1 MMKIGLSFIIQI
13 SEIYILNAHSIINFI
28 FLCKNLMYL
37 STKKNKKKLISQ
49 KDGFS
54 TLQVV
59 RYQFLPRI
67 KQAVHSLLGLL
78 VTSRGSR

>member
-1 MMKIGLSFIIQI
+1 
-13 SEIYILNAHSIINFI
+13 
-28 FLCKNLMYL
+28 MYL

-78 VTSRGSR
+78 VTSRGSRQKNEKNVFVQKTLSEVKASVEDLDLSKQ

>member
-1 MMKIGLSFIIQI
+1 
-13 SEIYILNAHSIINFI
+13 
-28 FLCKNLMYL
+28 MYL

-78 VTSRGSR
+78 ITSRGSR